1 MSQSGIREAI
11 AGLFVASIATLAWL
25 THLPLLFPELAA
37 LAYGVF
43 TNPVGPWA
51 RAPVHLLLTP
61 VLTALIGTALARH
74 FGFGVASVTLSVL
87 SSVAGLALLR
97 SPITPAI
104 SAGLLPVV
112 LNMHSYA
119 YPLSVALAVAL
130 LIAAHRVLNGRNSGQ
145 RPSLPPWRHKELR
158 IYGLFIIVL
167 ALAAMFSGWRLILFP
182 PLAVLAFDRL
192 VLGAKH
198 LWRARVPVLL
208 LGGGLNSMFAALL
221 LDLLGSTPLAV
232 ACGVAAGILLL
243 RLLRTSVAPVL
254 AIGLLPFVTGQGD
267 ARAVGAILLGL
278 LALYAIAALQSLM
291 HPTISAVA
299 S

>member
-1 MSQSGIREAI
+1 MRGTGLREAI

-43 TNPVGPWA
+43 TNPAGPWA
-51 RAPVHLLLTP
+51 RAPMHLLLTP

-74 FGFGVASVTLSVL
+74 FGFGVVPVALSVL
-87 SSVAGLALLR
+87 SSLAGLALLR

-130 LIAAHRVLNGRNSGQ
+130 LNAAHRALNGRNSGQ
-145 RPSLPPWRHKELR
+145 RPSLPPWRLKGFGL
-158 IYGLFIIVL
+158 YGLLVFML
-167 ALAAMFSGWRLILFP
+167 AMAVVFSGWRLILFP

-192 VLGAKH
+192 VLGANH
-198 LWRARVPVLL
+198 LWRGRVPVLL
-208 LGGGLNSMFAALL
+208 LGGGLNSIFAALL
-221 LDLLGSTPLAV
+221 LDFLGNTPLAV

-254 AIGLLPFVTGQGD
+254 AIGLLPLVTGQGD
-267 ARAVGAILLGL
+267 ARAVGSILLGL
-278 LALYAIAALQSLM
+278 LALYAAAALQSLM
-291 HPTISAVA
+291 RPTISAVA
-299 S
+299 P

>member
-1 MSQSGIREAI
+1 MRGTGLREAI

-43 TNPVGPWA
+43 TNPAGPWA
-51 RAPVHLLLTP
+51 RAPMHLLLTP

-74 FGFGVASVTLSVL
+74 FGFGVVPVALSVL
-87 SSVAGLALLR
+87 SSLAGLALLR

-130 LIAAHRVLNGRNSGQ
+130 LNAAHTALNGRNSGQ
-145 RPSLPPWRHKELR
+145 RPSLPPWRLKGFGL
-158 IYGLFIIVL
+158 YGLLVFML
-167 ALAAMFSGWRLILFP
+167 AMAVVFSGWRLILFP

-192 VLGAKH
+192 VLGANH
-198 LWRARVPVLL
+198 LWRGRVPVLL
-208 LGGGLNSMFAALL
+208 LGGGLNSIFAALL
-221 LDLLGSTPLAV
+221 LDFLGNTPLAV

-267 ARAVGAILLGL
+267 ARAVGSILLGL
-278 LALYAIAALQSLM
+278 LALYAAAALQSLM
-291 HPTISAVA
+291 RPTISAVA
-299 S
+299 P